1 MLLINSNNEYNIIY
15 LYHYVQEISELG
27 IIMQHTLS
35 FLHYKPR
42 QRIKPLSIT
51 ITDKLNIDYT

>member
-1 MLLINSNNEYNIIY
+1 MLLINFKNEYNIIY
-15 LYHYVQEISELG
+15 LYHYVKEISELG

-35 FLHYKPR
+35 SLHCKVR
-42 QRIKPLSIT
+42 QRIKSLSIT